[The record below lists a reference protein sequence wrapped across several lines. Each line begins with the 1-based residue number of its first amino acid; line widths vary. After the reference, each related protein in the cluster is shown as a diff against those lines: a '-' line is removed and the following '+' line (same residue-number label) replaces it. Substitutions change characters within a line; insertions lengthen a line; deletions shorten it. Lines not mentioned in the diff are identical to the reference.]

1 MLFQQAIPSQF
12 TFTIGW
18 VDLLLMIILILV
30 FVRRRGLFTPVL
42 LLIAA
47 VYLIRLFPSQ
57 LLWLVDQINALNG
70 PAAFVTIG
78 R

>member
-1 MLFQQAIPSQF
+1 MLLQGTRTAF

-18 VDLLLMIILILV
+18 VDLIIMIILILA
-30 FVRRRGLFTPVL
+30 FIRRRGAFTPIL
-42 LLIAA
+42 LLVVAI
-47 VYLIRLFPSQ
+47 YIIRLFPNEI
-57 LLWLVDQINALNG
+57 LWLVDTINQLNG

>member
-30 FVRRRGLFTPVL
+30 FVRRRGLFTPML